1 MPSVLAYH
9 RPQELDEAADLLGRP
24 DTAALAGGTLIVPTA
39 RQARDRGIELV
50 DLQDLA
56 LDGVTETNGRLLI
69 GAMARLGDLADQPET
84 PPLLRELCRRELP
97 SALRNQATVG
107 GTVAAAEAESL
118 LLAGLLVHDARVHLH
133 RGGVIDLEDYLDE
146 RPADIITVID
156 VDPSGHGAVT
166 STGRTPADTPIVAA
180 IGLQSPDRTLVALTG
195 VAPTP
200 VLVDPTSPTTG
211 LDPTADF
218 RGSSPYRLHLAEVLT
233 ARVVEEVSR

>member
-69 GAMARLGDLADQPET
+69 GAMARLGDLADQAET
-84 PPLLRELCRRELP
+84 PPLLRESCRRELP

-133 RGGVIDLEDYLDE
+133 LSLIH
-146 RPADIITVID
+146 I
-156 VDPSGHGAVT
+156 
-166 STGRTPADTPIVAA
+166 
-180 IGLQSPDRTLVALTG
+180 
-195 VAPTP
+195 
-200 VLVDPTSPTTG
+200 
-211 LDPTADF
+211 
-218 RGSSPYRLHLAEVLT
+218 
-233 ARVVEEVSR
+233 